1 MNRLMFTE
9 QPEQRAMTE
18 SSEIQN
24 LDSKLTDMLVKENR
38 QLKKLLEARSE
49 DMSALVEKA

>member
-1 MNRLMFTE
+1 
-9 QPEQRAMTE
+9 MTE

-38 QLKKLLEARSE
+38 QLKKLLEERSE